1 MPKPEPSIAFEET
14 PALVLLRKSVWD
26 ATRSLNGIIVA
37 LETLRHVEPVK
48 PDDRILSWHPSED
61 PTDSQRTRA
70 FAMRSAMVAV
80 VDGVDRYLRVVT
92 RVNGLVDEDLHDYL
106 NGRWIR
112 ALDRRPTVFE
122 RLRYLSDWVPGAV
135 SENLLLAFDLLAT
148 WRNEFV
154 HYERRHPLS
163 RTKKEALKAQ
173 ATWFTENR
181 GGADIV
187 STVARY
193 EAAETPTIADLVT
206 LFAAAQRAVSNIDER
221 LLLRTSGTEYAVA
234 LMSFLLK
241 EDANPTAMLERVF
254 EHGGTSSSGT
264 IHALFLHWG
273 ANHDERRRANAP
285 SLTRR
290 ELDALLGLGRNRAK
304 ELFLLEWSSE
314 RLPSLKR

>member
-1 MPKPEPSIAFEET
+1 MPKFEPSIAFEET
-14 PALVLLRKSVWD
+14 PALVMLRKSAGD

-48 PDDRILSWHPSED
+48 PNDLILSWHPSAD
-61 PTDSQRTRA
+61 PADLQRTRA

-92 RVNGLVDEDLHDYL
+92 RLDGLVDENLHDYL
-106 NGRWIR
+106 NGRWIQT
-112 ALDRRPTVFE
+112 LNRRPTVFE
-122 RLRYLSDWVPGAV
+122 RLRHLSDWVPGAA
-135 SENLLLAFDLLAT
+135 SESLLLAFDLLAT

-154 HYERRHPLS
+154 HCERRHPLP
-163 RTKKEALKAQ
+163 RTKKEALKAA
-173 ATWFTENR
+173 ATWFKENR
-181 GGADIV
+181 GGADV
-187 STVARY
+187 VAMVARY
-193 EAAETPTIADLVT
+193 EAAENPTIADLVT
-206 LFAAAQRAVSNIDER
+206 LFAAAQRAVSDIDER
-221 LLLRTSGTEYAVA
+221 LLLRMSGTNYAVA

-241 EDANPTAMLERVF
+241 EDANPVAMLERVF

-273 ANHDERRRANAP
+273 ANHDENRRANAP

-304 ELFLLEWSSE
+304 ELFLLG
-314 RLPSLKR
+314 